1 MEMYVSTSACLKF
14 PNWNFLF
21 LKFTPVNDV
30 VGTYDA
36 TDKDSTSLYYKLIVE
51 PVGASFIIT

>member
-1 MEMYVSTSACLKF
+1 MEMYVSTSACLKC
-14 PNWNFLF
+14 PNGNFLF

-36 TDKDSTSLYYKLIVE
+36 TDKDSTLLYYKLIVE